1 MDGHSLSRLM
11 HKRGINLR
19 YLGRLAASKEPSSP
33 RLDALRTLAVQ
44 EMLARAF
51 KHIVHK
57 YLRQIPPS
65 FSTSCIA
72 HLLNCLLGSQL
83 NDSPKVSLDPEAQSL
98 YPESEWSF
106 ADLSPSSLQKQIEE
120 EAHRRYR
127 FDLAPDWISNIKH
140 LQLLREIAL
149 KLGLQLTSKDYC
161 FRTSDAPPV
170 QQMTNGAGPLTNGTS
185 NGHGKKKKKLANHD
199 AFQASQESLVAA
211 GPPVTF
217 EADDIVNL
225 VSIVKEA
232 SPKSSLAEEAFE
244 AGKAFVHQDQKELGQ
259 ELLLESLSLHE
270 QIYGIL
276 HPEVARVY
284 HQLATLYHQLH
295 DPAAAVELARKAVL
309 VSERTLGPD
318 SAETVLAYLNLGFF
332 EHAAGRSAAALR
344 LVRHALD
351 LWKLVHGAGLR
362 HPDAV
367 TTLNN
372 AAVMQQ
378 QLRRFRAS
386 RRWFE
391 RSLSVCAEMAGPSSV
406 AAATLRF
413 QLAQALA
420 LDHEPQRAVAAMRD
434 AYGAFR
440 AQLGPADRNTKEA
453 EAWLEQLTQNAVS
466 IARHAKDVQSRRV
479 RRVPFAPR
487 GGAASA
493 GPAGLSA
500 ARLQPPVGDTV
511 GAATRAR
518 APSASGPG
526 ANASALSQAAASGAP
541 GPPLDARSLDELI
554 RFIEGGPEAAKR
566 SPGKKSARGGH
577 PKRRGGAGGPVAA
590 SS

>member
-1 MDGHSLSRLM
+1 M
-11 HKRGINLR
+11 I
-19 YLGRLAASKEPSSP
+19 
-33 RLDALRTLAVQ
+33 
-44 EMLARAF
+44 ARAF
-51 KHIVHK
+51 KHTVHK
-57 YLRQIPPS
+57 YLRQIPPY
-65 FSTSCIA
+65 FATSCIA

-83 NDSPKVSLDPEAQSL
+83 NDSPKVSLDAETQSL
-98 YPESEWSF
+98 YPESDWSF
-106 ADLSPSSLQKQIEE
+106 LDVTPSGLQRQIVEQV
-120 EAHRRYR
+120 HRRYR
-127 FDLAPDWISNIKH
+127 FDLAADWTSNIKH
-140 LQLLREIAL
+140 LQLLREISL
-149 KLGLQLTSKDYC
+149 KLGLQLTARDYC
-161 FRTSDAPPV
+161 FKATDAQPV
-170 QQMTNGAGPLTNGTS
+170 QQTPNGTGPLTNGTS

-199 AFQASQESLVAA
+199 AFQASQESLVA
-211 GPPVTF
+211 GSPVTF

-225 VSIVKEA
+225 VPIVKEA

-244 AGKAFVHQDQKELGQ
+244 AGKAFVNQDQKELGQ

-284 HQLATLYHQLH
+284 HQLATLYYQLH
-295 DPAAAVELARKAVL
+295 DQAAAVELARKAVI
-309 VSERTLGPD
+309 VSERTLGAD

-372 AAVMQQ
+372 AAVMLQ

-391 RSLSVCAEMAGPSSV
+391 RSLAVCDALADARAPARGV

-440 AQLGPADRNTKEA
+440 AQLGPDDRNTKEA

-479 RRVPFAPR
+479 RRIHFAPSAR
-487 GGAASA
+487 GA
-493 GPAGLSA
+493 PGLSA
-500 ARLQPPVGDTV
+500 ARLQPPVGDSVV
-511 GAATRAR
+511 GPSTRVPA
-518 APSASGPG
+518 ASGNVAG
-526 ANASALSQAAASGAP
+526 VSASALSSAAAGTER
-541 GPPLDARSLDELI
+541 PPALDARSLDELI
-554 RFIEGGPEAAKR
+554 RFIEGGPEASKR
-566 SPGKKSARGGH
+566 SPGKKRAQRGH
-577 PKRRGGAGGPVAA
+577 PKRRGGTSGQVAA
-590 SS
+590 AS